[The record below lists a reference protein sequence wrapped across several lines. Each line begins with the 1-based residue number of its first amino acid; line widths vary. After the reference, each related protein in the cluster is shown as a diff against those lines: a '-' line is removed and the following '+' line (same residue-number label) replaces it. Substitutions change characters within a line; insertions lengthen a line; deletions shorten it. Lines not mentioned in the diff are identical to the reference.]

1 MMLILINIFIIMLP
15 TCLLMYYSTNLLSK
29 NDNNTILLTKI
40 LPSKINEP
48 EILDIIKR
56 FKKDNLK
63 MTILFAI
70 MYTPCYLMK
79 KYTAF
84 SIIYMVLW
92 FFIICLFTALLTKKY
107 MTEIRTLKKEKG
119 WYITKKSVARVDTNV
134 SKIKNK
140 MPISNLWFIPSFII
154 CIVAYFFKVD
164 IFLCLCFFITALSL
178 LIINIVFNKSK
189 TIVYSNNSEINIACN
204 YIYRRNWS
212 IIWALSAFITSL
224 PVLFFIKSYSL
235 AFIATL
241 ISVILLCFIIFY
253 GNYKTKNA
261 QNKLLN
267 NDKDMIFYDDDEY
280 WGCFFYN
287 NPNDSSMMVET
298 RNGMGTTVNIGSKA
312 GKGFVIGVS
321 IFTLAILLFTF
332 ILIIKL
338 DNASFSLNITN
349 NTTAK
354 IEAPLYDIEFNLDD
368 IESIDRISKLPKGV
382 RTNGS
387 STDKIK
393 LGNFKFENYG
403 ASKVYVHADINDIIV
418 IKLSDKYIFLNGETY
433 KETEEYYNILKENS

>member
-1 MMLILINIFIIMLP
+1 MMLILINTFIMLL
-15 TCLLMYYSTNLLSK
+15 TCVLMYYSTNLLSK

-56 FKKDNLK
+56 FKKDNLR

-84 SIIYMVLW
+84 SVIYMVLW
-92 FFIICLFTALLTKKY
+92 VFIICLFTALLTKKY
-107 MTEIRTLKKEKG
+107 MTEIRNLKKEKG
-119 WYITKKSVARVDTNV
+119 WYITNH
-134 SKIKNK
+134 
-140 MPISNLWFIPSFII
+140 
-154 CIVAYFFKVD
+154 
-164 IFLCLCFFITALSL
+164 
-178 LIINIVFNKSK
+178 
-189 TIVYSNNSEINIACN
+189 
-204 YIYRRNWS
+204 
-212 IIWALSAFITSL
+212 
-224 PVLFFIKSYSL
+224 
-235 AFIATL
+235 
-241 ISVILLCFIIFY
+241 
-253 GNYKTKNA
+253 
-261 QNKLLN
+261 
-267 NDKDMIFYDDDEY
+267 DDDEY

-312 GKGFVIGVS
+312 GKGFIIGVS
-321 IFTLAILLFTF
+321 IFTLAILLFSF

-338 DNASFSLNITN
+338 DNASFSLKITN
-349 NTTAK
+349 NIAR

-387 STDKIK
+387 STDSIK
-393 LGNFKFENYG
+393 LGNFKFEEYG
-403 ASKVYVHADINDIIV
+403 ASKVYVHNDINDIIV
-418 IKLSDKYIFLNGETY
+418 IKLSDRYIFLNGETY

>member
-1 MMLILINIFIIMLP
+1 MTLILINTFLMII
-15 TCLLMYYSTNLLSK
+15 TCVLMYYSTNLLSK

-48 EILDIIKR
+48 EILDIIRR
-56 FKKDNLK
+56 FKKDNLR

-70 MYTPCYLMK
+70 MYTPCYLMG

-92 FFIICLFTALLTKKY
+92 VFIICLFTALLTKKY
-107 MTEIRTLKKEKG
+107 ITEIRTLKREKG
-119 WYITKKSVARVDTNV
+119 WYITKKVVLSVDTNGDDV
-134 SKIKNK
+134 
-140 MPISNLWFIPSFII
+140 
-154 CIVAYFFKVD
+154 
-164 IFLCLCFFITALSL
+164 
-178 LIINIVFNKSK
+178 
-189 TIVYSNNSEINIACN
+189 
-204 YIYRRNWS
+204 
-212 IIWALSAFITSL
+212 
-224 PVLFFIKSYSL
+224 
-235 AFIATL
+235 
-241 ISVILLCFIIFY
+241 
-253 GNYKTKNA
+253 
-261 QNKLLN
+261 
-267 NDKDMIFYDDDEY
+267 IFYDDDEY

-321 IFTLAILLFTF
+321 IFTLTILLFTF

-338 DNASFSLNITN
+338 DNASFSLKITN

-354 IEAPLYDIEFNLDD
+354 IEAPLYAIEFNLDD
-368 IESIDRISKLPKGV
+368 IENIDRISKLPKGV

-387 STDKIK
+387 STDSIK
-393 LGNFKFENYG
+393 LGNFKFEEYG
-403 ASKVYVHADINDIIV
+403 ATKFYVHADINDIIV

>member
-1 MMLILINIFIIMLP
+1 MMIILINIFVIMLP

-56 FKKDNLK
+56 FKKDNLR

-84 SIIYMVLW
+84 SVIYMVLW
-92 FFIICLFTALLTKKY
+92 VFIICLFTALLTKKY
-107 MTEIRTLKKEKG
+107 MIEIRTLKREKG
-119 WYITKKSVARVDTNV
+119 WYITKKSVTSGD
-134 SKIKNK
+134 
-140 MPISNLWFIPSFII
+140 
-154 CIVAYFFKVD
+154 
-164 IFLCLCFFITALSL
+164 
-178 LIINIVFNKSK
+178 
-189 TIVYSNNSEINIACN
+189 NNGED
-204 YIYRRNWS
+204 
-212 IIWALSAFITSL
+212 
-224 PVLFFIKSYSL
+224 V
-235 AFIATL
+235 
-241 ISVILLCFIIFY
+241 
-253 GNYKTKNA
+253 
-261 QNKLLN
+261 
-267 NDKDMIFYDDDEY
+267 IFYDDDEY

-298 RNGMGTTVNIGSKA
+298 RNGIGTTVNIGSKA
-312 GKGFVIGVS
+312 GKAFIIGVS
-321 IFTLAILLFTF
+321 IFTLAILLFSF

-368 IESIDRISKLPKGV
+368 IESIDRISKLPKGI

-387 STDKIK
+387 STNRIK
-393 LGNFKFENYG
+393 LGNFKFEEYG
-403 ASKVYVHADINDIIV
+403 TSKVYVHNNINDIIV

>member
-1 MMLILINIFIIMLP
+1 M
-15 TCLLMYYSTNLLSK
+15 
-29 NDNNTILLTKI
+29 
-40 LPSKINEP
+40 
-48 EILDIIKR
+48 
-56 FKKDNLK
+56 
-63 MTILFAI
+63 
-70 MYTPCYLMK
+70 
-79 KYTAF
+79 
-84 SIIYMVLW
+84 
-92 FFIICLFTALLTKKY
+92 
-107 MTEIRTLKKEKG
+107 
-119 WYITKKSVARVDTNV
+119 
-134 SKIKNK
+134 
-140 MPISNLWFIPSFII
+140 
-154 CIVAYFFKVD
+154 
-164 IFLCLCFFITALSL
+164 

-267 NDKDMIFYDDDEY
+267 NDKDIIFYDDDEY

-312 GKGFVIGVS
+312 GKGFIIGVS

-338 DNASFSLNITN
+338 DNASFSLKITN
-349 NTTAK
+349 NIAR

-387 STDKIK
+387 STDSIK
-393 LGNFKFENYG
+393 LGNFKFEEYG
-403 ASKVYVHADINDIIV
+403 ASKVYVHNDINDIIV

-433 KETEEYYNILKENS
+433 KETKEYYNILKENF